1 MGEKP
6 RLKHVVKSV
15 IAALFGVQSQHN
27 RERDFGYDSPT
38 IYIIT
43 GVIMIGIVVGALLV
57 IVKWVTQ
64 L

>member
-27 RERDFGYDSPT
+27 RERDFGYDSPR